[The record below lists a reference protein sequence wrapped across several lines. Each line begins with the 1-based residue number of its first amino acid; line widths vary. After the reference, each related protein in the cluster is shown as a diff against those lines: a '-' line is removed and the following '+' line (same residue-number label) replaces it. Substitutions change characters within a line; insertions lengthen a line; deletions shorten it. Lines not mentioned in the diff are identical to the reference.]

1 MDFNPVGG
9 GNPLQS
15 GQAQVGLFPD
25 FDLLVVFVTQPGQLR
40 EPLLRQAV
48 LRSERTQA
56 VNQSP
61 VNWDWHPYK
70 MVFLR

>member
-1 MDFNPVGG
+1 MNVNAVGG

-15 GQAQVGLFPD
+15 GQPQVWLLPD
-25 FDLLVVFVTQPGQLR
+25 FDLLVVLVAETGQLR
-40 EPLLRQAV
+40 ETLLRQAV
-48 LRSERTQA
+48 FRSEGTQA

-61 VNWDWHPYK
+61 LNWDWHPYK